1 MNDIALVYLAAGIS
15 SRFGGK
21 LKQFAKVGPNGET
34 LIEYSLKQALI
45 AGFTKIIFIVGD
57 KTEKPFR
64 EMFGDSYEGI
74 PVYYALQAFDVS
86 KRDKPWGTVAAVC
99 AAKDLIDCPFVLS
112 NSDDISGSA
121 AYKMLVDHLK
131 ENKSSATVASKL
143 IDTIPEEGTVN
154 RGIFRVDENLY
165 VKEIDEVLGFSRSDL
180 VERGLSDDDFV
191 NANLFALSPDVVS
204 YLSEIFDGFVK
215 ANLGDRKIECL
226 LPVELSGLIKQ
237 DVISM
242 KVYPAVHSFIGI
254 TNPEDE
260 EIVREK
266 LKSISF

>member
-21 LKQFAKVGPNGET
+21 LKQFAKVGPVGET
-34 LIEYSLKQALI
+34 LIEYSLKQALP

-64 EMFGDSYEGI
+64 EVFGNSYNGI
-74 PVYYALQAFDVS
+74 PVQYAFQEFNTET
-86 KRDKPWGTVAAVC
+86 RDRPWGTVAAVC

-112 NSDDISGSA
+112 NSDDLCGSV
-121 AYKMLVDHLK
+121 AYKMLVEHIK

-143 IDTIPEEGTVN
+143 IDTLPEEGTVN
-154 RGIFRVDENLY
+154 RGIFRVDDNLY
-165 VKEIDEVLGFSRSDL
+165 VNKIDEVLAFTRFDL
-180 VERGLSDDDFV
+180 DKLGLSENDFV
-191 NANLFALSPDVVS
+191 NANLFALSPEIVS
-204 YLSEIFDGFVK
+204 YLSEVLDCFLIE
-215 ANLGDRKIECL
+215 NEGDRKIECL
-226 LPVELSGLIKQ
+226 LPVELSNLIKKG
-237 DVISM
+237 VISM